1 MWVRLVLCL
10 HPPIE
15 TGLQRRSCSIDLF
28 PDRHTIALIQ
38 HGLVEPR
45 PDTIPTHGGRATY
58 YRSLVDW
65 AWRDAPVIAALTML
79 VAAKSRWGFLKCCD
93 RLRLDGHGWNHKR
106 LPVQPRQP
114 VAVIPQPNAV
124 WVVDFMSNTLY
135 GDRRVPDAEC
145 AGRRCAGGVGIE
157 MDTSLSVERV
167 IRLVGQVVSWR
178 GQPQAIRFDKGPE
191 FIAEQFITWCTERAI
206 QLSHVHPGKS
216 DQSILV

>member
-28 PDRHTIALIQ
+28 PDCHTIALIQ
-38 HGLVEPR
+38 HGLVEPFTD
-45 PDTIPTHGGRATY
+45 PMAWGGFVEVRVWVMCSAARYRSYAWRRATY

-124 WVVDFMSNTLY
+124 WVVDFMSNTQY
-135 GDRRVPDAEC
+135 GDRRFRTPNVLEEDVREGLA
-145 AGRRCAGGVGIE
+145 IK
-157 MDTSLSVERV
+157 MDTSLSVERI
-167 IRLVGQVVSWR
+167 IRRWSKW
-178 GQPQAIRFDKGPE
+178 
-191 FIAEQFITWCTERAI
+191 
-206 QLSHVHPGKS
+206 
-216 DQSILV
+216 